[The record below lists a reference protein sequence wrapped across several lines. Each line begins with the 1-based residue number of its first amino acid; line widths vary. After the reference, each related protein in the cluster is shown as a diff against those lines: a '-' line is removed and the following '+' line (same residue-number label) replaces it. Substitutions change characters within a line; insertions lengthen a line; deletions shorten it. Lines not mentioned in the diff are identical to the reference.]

1 MNFEDY
7 SPGVSSVSQRHRPRY
22 DGNAEW
28 YDELFA
34 RYGDLADPLSSSS
47 LLARLLGPGEGRCL
61 DVACGGGLHHEAI
74 ASTGRTIV
82 GVDLSSDQ
90 LRVARRRAH
99 AALVR
104 GSAAALPFTDKSF
117 PIVVCTYLHTD
128 IDDMTPVFVEVNRV
142 LRPGGKLVYLGVHP
156 CFWGH
161 FIENPRGPGRIVHP
175 GYLETGWLNCP
186 YWRSPGGLRDR
197 VGARHAT
204 ISELVNSV
212 IVAGLTLLGLEE
224 SPGATGHADRI
235 VILGA
240 RRDS

>member
-1 MNFEDY
+1 M
-7 SPGVSSVSQRHRPRY
+7 SQQHRPRY

-47 LLARLLGPGEGRCL
+47 LLARLLGPGGGRCL
-61 DVACGGGLHHEAI
+61 DVACGGGLHHDAI
-74 ASTGRTIV
+74 ASTGRTII

-90 LRVARRRAH
+90 LQVARRRGR

-104 GSAAALPFTDKSF
+104 GSAAALPFTDESF

-161 FIENPRGPGRIVHP
+161 FIENRGAVAASFTRDTWKRDGSIV
-175 GYLETGWLNCP
+175 LTGAILAGSGTGSAHGTP
-186 YWRSPGGLRDR
+186 P
-197 VGARHAT
+197 
-204 ISELVNSV
+204 SV
-212 IVAGLTLLGLEE
+212 
-224 SPGATGHADRI
+224 SW
-235 VILGA
+235 
-240 RRDS
+240 